1 MAHAVISCLH
11 ANLAAVEAVLSDI
24 EQLGIDR
31 ITCLGDLVGYGP
43 QPNEVVEL
51 IRARS
56 IPTCQGCWD
65 EDIIEGL
72 NACEC
77 SYPSQL
83 AERRGQQAHH
93 WTAAQL
99 SEENKE
105 FLASLPFSLRRDRL
119 LFVHGSPNSQ
129 HEYLL
134 PDMDAFAALE
144 RVEAAEADTLFC
156 GHTHRPYV
164 RDLCEGSIRLR
175 VRRSV
180 ASAPAGGKPLKE
192 RLAQAP
198 PSTPTEQEVALP
210 VRRIVNAGS
219 VGEPRH
225 GDTNATYVIHDE
237 QTDLVEIREVPY
249 DVERTCQAILATG
262 LPPLFAWRLR
272 HGFEY
277 AERADDPGHV
287 CER

>member
-11 ANLAAVEAVLSDI
+11 ANLAAVQAVLDDI
-24 EQLGIDR
+24 DQQGIKA

-51 IRARS
+51 VRQRA

-65 EDIIEGL
+65 EDIIDGL

-83 AERRGQQAHH
+83 AERRGHLAHH
-93 WTAAQL
+93 WTANRLTDDNKAFLAQL
-99 SEENKE
+99 
-105 FLASLPFSLRRDRL
+105 PTTLRRDKL

-134 PDMDAFAALE
+134 PDMNAFAALE
-144 RVEAAEADTLFC
+144 RVETAGAETLFC
-156 GHTHRPYV
+156 GHTHQPYV
-164 RDLCEGSIRLR
+164 RELSGGSIR
-175 VRRSV
+175 VSV
-180 ASAPAGGKPLKE
+180 QQSGSEPD
-192 RLAQAP
+192 RDQVM
-198 PSTPTEQEVALP
+198 TLP
-210 VRRIVNAGS
+210 MRRIVNAGS

-225 GDTNATYVIHDE
+225 GSTNATYVVHDDE
-237 QTDLVEIREVPY
+237 SDEVSIREVNY
-249 DVERTCQAILATG
+249 DVAKTCQAIVEAG
-262 LPPLFAWRLR
+262 LPDVFAWRLS

-277 AERADDPGHV
+277 AERAEDASHV

>member
-11 ANLAAVEAVLSDI
+11 ANLAATEAVLSDI
-24 EQLGIDR
+24 DQLGIDT

-43 QPNEVVEL
+43 QPNEVVDL
-51 IRARS
+51 IRARQ
-56 IPTCQGCWD
+56 IPSCQGCWD

-72 NACEC
+72 NSCEC

-83 AERRGQQAHH
+83 AERRGQRAHH

-99 SEENKE
+99 SDENKD
-105 FLASLPFSLRRDRL
+105 FLASLPLSLRRDRL

-134 PDMDAFAALE
+134 PDMNAFAALE
-144 RVEAAEADTLFC
+144 RVEAAQVDTLFC

-164 RDLCEGSIRLR
+164 RELREGVIKMRLR
-175 VRRSV
+175 RAV
-180 ASAPAGGKPLKE
+180 ANPGPDIE
-192 RLAQAP
+192 R
-198 PSTPTEQEVALP
+198 EVDLP

-225 GDTNATYVIHDE
+225 GGTSATYVIHHE
-237 QTDLVEIREVPY
+237 QDDSVEIREVPY
-249 DVERTCQAILATG
+249 DVERTCQAIVAAG
-262 LPPLFAWRLR
+262 LPSLFAWRLR

-277 AERADDPGHV
+277 AERADDASHV